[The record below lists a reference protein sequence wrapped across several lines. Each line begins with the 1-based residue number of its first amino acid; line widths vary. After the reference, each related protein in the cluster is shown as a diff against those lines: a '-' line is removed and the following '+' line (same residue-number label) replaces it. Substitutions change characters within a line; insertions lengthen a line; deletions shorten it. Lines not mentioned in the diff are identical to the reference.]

1 MIEYLCQQA
10 NLYVSFKGKR
20 TFSVDKDEKRAF
32 IAILLR
38 SCYSV
43 VPRRQMIW
51 EQSEDV
57 HSNAVSQLKSR
68 DRSDEI
74 LRYLHLADNNNLAA
88 GDKLAKSQTILR
100 DDE

>member
-1 MIEYLCQQA
+1 M
-10 NLYVSFKGKR
+10 
-20 TFSVDKDEKRAF
+20 
-32 IAILLR
+32 
-38 SCYSV
+38 
-43 VPRRQMIW
+43 MW

-68 DRSDEI
+68 DRFDEI
-74 LRYLHLADNNNLAA
+74 LRYLHLADNNKLAA